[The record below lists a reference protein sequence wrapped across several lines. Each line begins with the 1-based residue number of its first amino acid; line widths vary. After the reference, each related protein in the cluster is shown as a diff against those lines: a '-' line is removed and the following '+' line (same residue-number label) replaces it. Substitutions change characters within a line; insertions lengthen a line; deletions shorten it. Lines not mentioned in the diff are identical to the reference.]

1 MKTKTI
7 LLTVLLTVF
16 SVLFTTNSYA
26 QSTVVY
32 SSNSS
37 KRIGNFSIDIK
48 GKGDFKIEY
57 EGDIVLSDDDKDI
70 VSISRGGFIEIKK
83 SSFGKKRRVVIEAE
97 SGTLK
102 KRYFVGWS
110 EKSYEPE
117 GKAWLAEILPEIIR
131 NTTIGAEARV
141 KRFYNRGGANAVLK
155 EIERLES
162 DYVSSAYFSY
172 LMDYN
177 LNASELTRVVEIA
190 GNQIDSDYYLAQLLQ
205 KNQRAFLGNSQ
216 TLSAYIKATR
226 NIQSDYYMSQVLNKA
241 VKNDEISDDQL
252 GDLLQISKNIQSDY
266 YLSQVLGKILDSRE
280 LNKSNMEKIMSLSNS
295 ISSDYY
301 KSQVLKKAL
310 KKNNLSDKNYK
321 TFISSIDDV
330 GSDYYSSSIIE
341 DLLKKDLD
349 NASLTQLLDLINK
362 NVGSDYY
369 ASSLYKKLAKKKL
382 SEDQLIKVLDSLS
395 NVNSSSYLSSALIAF
410 APNVKNASQ
419 RVKDAYMRR
428 AKSINSD
435 LYFGRAMKAIY

>member
-1 MKTKTI
+1 MKAKSFLLTI
-7 LLTVLLTVF
+7 LATIFSLLVTTDSFAQRTV
-16 SVLFTTNSYA
+16 SYT
-26 QSTVVY
+26 STK
-32 SSNSS
+32 

-83 SSFGKKRRVVIEAE
+83 SSFGKKRRLLIEAE

-102 KRYFVGWS
+102 KRYYVGWN
-110 EKSYEPE
+110 EKSYNPE

-131 NTTIGAEARV
+131 NTTIGAESRV
-141 KRFYNRGGANAVLK
+141 KRFYKKGGVNAVLS
-155 EIERLES
+155 EIRELES
-162 DYVSSAYFSY
+162 DYVTSAYFSY
-172 LMDYN
+172 LMEYN
-177 LNASELTRVVEIA
+177 LNNSELTKVVDVA
-190 GNQIDSDYYLAQLLQ
+190 GDKIDSDYYLSQVLQ
-205 KNQRAFLGNSQ
+205 KNQKAFLGNPQ
-216 TLSAYIKATR
+216 TLSAYIKATK
-226 NIQSDYYMSQVLNKA
+226 NIQSDYYQSQVLSKA
-241 VKNDEISDDQL
+241 ISNDDISDDQL
-252 GDLLQISKNIQSDY
+252 GDLLQISKNIDSDY
-266 YLSQVLGKILDSRE
+266 YLSQVLGKILDKRD
-280 LNKSNMEKIMSLSNS
+280 LNRSNMEKIMTLSNS

-310 KKNNLSDKNYK
+310 KKKNLSNQNYNQ
-321 TFISSIDDV
+321 FISSIDDV

-349 NASLTQLLDLINK
+349 NSSLNQLLDLINK

-382 SEDQLIKVLDSLS
+382 SEDQLIKVLNSLG
-395 NVNSSSYLSSALIAF
+395 NINSSNYLSSSLVAF
-410 APNVKNASQ
+410 APSVKNSSQ
-419 RVKDAYMRR
+419 RVKDAYMKR

-435 LYFGRAMKAIY
+435 TYFGRAMKAIY